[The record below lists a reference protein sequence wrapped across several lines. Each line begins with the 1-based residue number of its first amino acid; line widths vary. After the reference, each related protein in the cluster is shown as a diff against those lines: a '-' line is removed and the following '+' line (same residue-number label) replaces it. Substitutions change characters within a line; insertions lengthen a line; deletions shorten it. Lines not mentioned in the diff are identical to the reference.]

1 MINRVSGA
9 GHRGISP
16 SGVSRS
22 AFGSRLRVPAADG
35 RDADSRVADARA
47 RHPSPEVGSTFAQEL
62 RSDLHLCTVFSPA
75 LNASRFVRLL
85 YFHQHFATPRGAS
98 GTRSY
103 EFARAL
109 IARGHQV
116 TIVCGAHA
124 QSGLE
129 LPYDAE
135 RGWHRGDVDGI
146 DVISLPLAYAN
157 RDSLIRRGWTFLR
170 FALRSVRLALQLDYD
185 LAFATSTPITAVIP
199 GLAAKWFRGKPFVF
213 EVRDLWPELPR
224 ALGLRNPFVLGGMSL
239 LEFLGYRSADACIG
253 LSPGI
258 VDGIRARADER
269 LPVTMIPN
277 GCDLEVFHP
286 SKRAKLKLPGIGL
299 DDFVA
304 GFTGAHGVA
313 NGLDA
318 LLDVAAE
325 LKRRGDT
332 RVKLVFIGDG
342 KEKERLAAAAA
353 ERGLTNCLFFP
364 SVPKAELTASLDC
377 GLMVLKDVPAF
388 YRGTS
393 PNKFFDYL
401 AAGIPVVN
409 NYPGWLAGLI
419 EEHQCGVVVPPG
431 DAAAFADALQRLAAD
446 PTSCRAMGAAARAL
460 GEKEFARPKLADRF
474 VTTLEA
480 TAHHHHA

>member
-1 MINRVSGA
+1 MSTGQLVRLSIHSVLY
-9 GHRGISP
+9 
-16 SGVSRS
+16 S
-22 AFGSRLRVPAADG
+22 ALYSVI
-35 RDADSRVADARA
+35 DSV
-47 RHPSPEVGSTFAQEL
+47 
-62 RSDLHLCTVFSPA
+62 

-85 YFHQHFATPRGAS
+85 YFHQHFGTPQGSS

-116 TIVCGAHA
+116 TIVCGAHK
-124 QSGLE
+124 QSGLQ
-129 LPYDAE
+129 LPYDAA
-135 RGWHRGDVDGI
+135 RGWHRGQVDGI
-146 DVISLPLAYAN
+146 DVISLPLAYSN
-157 RDSLIRRGWTFLR
+157 KDSLFRRGWVFLR
-170 FALRSVRLALQLDYD
+170 FALRSVRLALELDCD
-185 LAFATSTPITAVIP
+185 LVFATSTPITAVIP

-224 ALGLRNPFVLGGMSL
+224 ALGLRNPFILGGMSL
-239 LEFLGYRSADACIG
+239 LEFLGYRSADACVG

-258 VDGIRARADER
+258 VEGIRSRSAAN
-269 LPVTMIPN
+269 LPIAMIPN

-286 SKRAKLKLPGIGL
+286 SRRAPLKLPGIGP
-299 DDFVA
+299 DDFIA

-325 LKRRGDT
+325 LKRRGDQ

-342 KEKERLAAAAA
+342 KEKHRLAARAA
-353 ERGLTNCLFFP
+353 EAGLTNCLFFP
-364 SVPKAELTASLDC
+364 PVPKTELGAITASLDC
-377 GLMVLKDVPAF
+377 GLMVLKNIPAF

-409 NYPGWLAGLI
+409 NYPGWLAGMI
-419 EEHQCGVVVPPG
+419 QENQCGIVVPPNNPV
-431 DAAAFADALQRLAAD
+431 AFADALQRLAAD
-446 PTSCRAMGAAARAL
+446 PTTCRAMGVATRGLA
-460 GEKEFARPKLADRF
+460 EKEFARPLLADRF
-474 VTTLEA
+474 IRTLEA
-480 TAHHHHA
+480 ATL

>member
-1 MINRVSGA
+1 M
-9 GHRGISP
+9 
-16 SGVSRS
+16 
-22 AFGSRLRVPAADG
+22 
-35 RDADSRVADARA
+35 
-47 RHPSPEVGSTFAQEL
+47 
-62 RSDLHLCTVFSPA
+62 
-75 LNASRFVRLL
+75 RLL
-85 YFHQHFATPRGAS
+85 YFHQHFATPRGAT

-116 TIVCGAHA
+116 TVICGAHGL
-124 QSGLE
+124 SGLD
-129 LPYDAE
+129 LPYDAA
-135 RGWHRGDVDGI
+135 RGWHRGEVDGI
-146 DVISLPLAYAN
+146 DVISLPLAYSN
-157 RDSLIRRGWTFLR
+157 RDSLFRRGLTFLR
-170 FALRSVRLALQLDYD
+170 FALRSVRLALELPCD
-185 LAFATSTPITAVIP
+185 LVFATSTPITAVIP
-199 GLAAKWFRGKPFVF
+199 GLAAKWLRGKPFVF

-258 VDGIRARADER
+258 VEGIRARADGR
-269 LPVTMIPN
+269 LPVAMIPN

-286 SKRAKLKLPGIGL
+286 AKRAKLTLPGIGP

-332 RVKLVFIGDG
+332 RVKLTFIGDG
-342 KEKERLAAAAA
+342 KEKERLADLAA
-353 ERGLTNCLFFP
+353 ERGLSNCLFFP
-364 SVPKAELTASLDC
+364 PVPKADLGAITASFDC

-393 PNKFFDYL
+393 PNKFFDYV
-401 AAGIPVVN
+401 AAGLPVVN

-419 EEHQCGVVVPPG
+419 RENECGVVVPPG
-431 DAAAFADALQRLAAD
+431 DPVAFADALQRLAAD
-446 PTSCRAMGAAARAL
+446 PAACRAMGAAARTLA
-460 GEKEFARPKLADRF
+460 EKEFARPLLAARF
-474 VTTLEA
+474 IAALEA
-480 TAHHHHA
+480 HSEA

>member
-1 MINRVSGA
+1 M
-9 GHRGISP
+9 
-16 SGVSRS
+16 
-22 AFGSRLRVPAADG
+22 
-35 RDADSRVADARA
+35 
-47 RHPSPEVGSTFAQEL
+47 
-62 RSDLHLCTVFSPA
+62 TV
-75 LNASRFVRLL
+75 
-85 YFHQHFATPRGAS
+85 
-98 GTRSY
+98 
-103 EFARAL
+103 
-109 IARGHQV
+109 
-116 TIVCGAHA
+116 VCGAHA
-124 QSGLE
+124 YSGLDF
-129 LPYDAE
+129 PYDADCC
-135 RGWHRGDVDGI
+135 WHRGDVDGI

-157 RDSLIRRGWTFLR
+157 RDSLFRRGWTFLR

-199 GLAAKWFRGKPFVF
+199 GLAAKWLRGKPFVF

-239 LEFLGYRSADACIG
+239 LEFLGYRSAEACIG

-258 VDGIRARADER
+258 VEGIRARADER
-269 LPVTMIPN
+269 LPVAMIPN
-277 GCDLEVFHP
+277 GCDLELFHP
-286 SKRAKLKLPGIGL
+286 SKRSKLTLPGLGP

-318 LLDVAAE
+318 LLAVAGE

-342 KEKERLAAAAA
+342 KEKERLAVRAT
-353 ERGLTNCLFFP
+353 ELGLTNCLFFP
-364 SVPKAELTASLDC
+364 PMPKAELGAITASLDC
-377 GLMVLKDVPAF
+377 GLMVLRDIPAF

-419 EEHQCGVVVPPG
+419 TEHRCGLVVPPG
-431 DAAAFADALQRLAAD
+431 NPVAFADALQRLAANAD
-446 PTSCRAMGAAARAL
+446 ERRAMGAAARAL
-460 GEKEFARPKLADRF
+460 GEKEFARPLLAGRF
-474 VTTLEA
+474 IATLEA
-480 TAHHHHA
+480 VAHQHHA

>member
-1 MINRVSGA
+1 M
-9 GHRGISP
+9 
-16 SGVSRS
+16 
-22 AFGSRLRVPAADG
+22 
-35 RDADSRVADARA
+35 
-47 RHPSPEVGSTFAQEL
+47 
-62 RSDLHLCTVFSPA
+62 
-75 LNASRFVRLL
+75 RLL
-85 YFHQHFATPRGAS
+85 YFHQHFATPQGAS

-103 EFARAL
+103 EFARVL

-116 TIVCGAHA
+116 TVVCGAHA
-124 QSGLE
+124 HSGLD
-129 LPYDAE
+129 LPYDAD

-157 RDSLIRRGWTFLR
+157 RDSLLRRGWTFLR
-170 FALRSVRLALQLDYD
+170 FALRSVGLALQLDYD

-199 GLAAKWFRGKPFVF
+199 GLAAKWFRGKPFVY

-269 LPVTMIPN
+269 LPVAMIPN

-286 SKRAKLKLPGIGL
+286 AKRARLTLPGIGP

-304 GFTGAHGVA
+304 GFTGAHGIA

-342 KEKERLAAAAA
+342 KEKERLAARAT
-353 ERGLTNCLFFP
+353 ELGLTNCLFFP
-364 SVPKAELTASLDC
+364 PVPKTELGAITASLDC
-377 GLMVLKDVPAF
+377 GLMVLRDVPAF

-419 EEHQCGVVVPPG
+419 TEHRCGIVVPPG
-431 DAAAFADALQRLAAD
+431 NVAAFADALQSLAAD
-446 PTSCRAMGAAARAL
+446 VDGRRAMGAAARVLA
-460 GEKEFARPKLADRF
+460 EKEFARPLLAARF
-474 VTTLEA
+474 SAVLEA
-480 TAHHHHA
+480 HAA

>member
-1 MINRVSGA
+1 M
-9 GHRGISP
+9 
-16 SGVSRS
+16 
-22 AFGSRLRVPAADG
+22 
-35 RDADSRVADARA
+35 
-47 RHPSPEVGSTFAQEL
+47 
-62 RSDLHLCTVFSPA
+62 TV
-75 LNASRFVRLL
+75 
-85 YFHQHFATPRGAS
+85 
-98 GTRSY
+98 
-103 EFARAL
+103 
-109 IARGHQV
+109 
-116 TIVCGAHA
+116 VCGAHA
-124 QSGLE
+124 YSGLD
-129 LPYDAE
+129 LPYDADC
-135 RGWHRGDVDGI
+135 GWHRGDVDGI

-157 RDSLIRRGWTFLR
+157 RDSLFRRGWTFLR

-199 GLAAKWFRGKPFVF
+199 GLAAKWLRGKPFVF

-239 LEFLGYRSADACIG
+239 LEFLGYRSAEACIG

-258 VDGIRARADER
+258 VEGIRARADER
-269 LPVTMIPN
+269 LPVAMIPN
-277 GCDLEVFHP
+277 GCDLELFHP
-286 SKRAKLKLPGIGL
+286 SKRSKLTLPGLGP

-318 LLDVAAE
+318 LLAVAGE

-342 KEKERLAAAAA
+342 KEKERLAVRAT
-353 ERGLTNCLFFP
+353 ELGLTNCLFFP
-364 SVPKAELTASLDC
+364 PMPKAELGAITASLDC
-377 GLMVLKDVPAF
+377 GLMVLRDIPAF

-419 EEHQCGVVVPPG
+419 EEHQCGLVVPPG
-431 DAAAFADALQRLAAD
+431 NPVAFADALQRLAANAD
-446 PTSCRAMGAAARAL
+446 ERRAMGAAARAL
-460 GEKEFARPKLADRF
+460 GEKEFARPLLAGRF
-474 VTTLEA
+474 IATLEA
-480 TAHHHHA
+480 VAHQHHA

>member
-1 MINRVSGA
+1 M
-9 GHRGISP
+9 
-16 SGVSRS
+16 
-22 AFGSRLRVPAADG
+22 
-35 RDADSRVADARA
+35 
-47 RHPSPEVGSTFAQEL
+47 
-62 RSDLHLCTVFSPA
+62 
-75 LNASRFVRLL
+75 RLL
-85 YFHQHFATPRGAS
+85 YFHQHFATPQGSS

-116 TIVCGAHA
+116 TVVCGAHK

-129 LPYDAE
+129 LPYVGAHD
-135 RGWHRGDVDGI
+135 WHRGQVDGI
-146 DVISLPLAYAN
+146 DVISLPLPYSN
-157 RDSLIRRGWTFLR
+157 RDSLLRRGWAFLC
-170 FALRSVRLALQLDYD
+170 FAFRSVRLALGLDYD
-185 LAFATSTPITAVIP
+185 LVFATSTPITAVIP

-239 LEFLGYRSADACIG
+239 LEFLGYRSADACVG

-258 VDGIRARADER
+258 VEGIRARAAAG
-269 LPVTMIPN
+269 LPVAMIPN

-286 SKRAKLKLPGIGL
+286 AKRAPLTLPGLVPG
-299 DDFVA
+299 DFVA

-318 LLDVAAE
+318 LLDVAQE
-325 LKRRGDT
+325 LKRRDDR

-342 KEKERLAAAAA
+342 KEKERLAARAAQA
-353 ERGLTNCLFFP
+353 GLTNCLFIP
-364 SVPKAELTASLDC
+364 PVPKAELGAITASLDC

-388 YRGTS
+388 YYGTS
-393 PNKFFDYL
+393 PNKFFDYA

-419 EEHQCGVVVPPG
+419 QENHCGIVVPPG
-431 DAAAFADALQRLAAD
+431 DPAAFADVLQRLAASID
-446 PTSCRAMGAAARAL
+446 ERRTMGAAARAL
-460 GEKEFARPKLADRF
+460 AEKEFARPLLADQF
-474 VTTLEA
+474 VRTLEA
-480 TAHHHHA
+480 ASL

>member
-1 MINRVSGA
+1 M
-9 GHRGISP
+9 
-16 SGVSRS
+16 
-22 AFGSRLRVPAADG
+22 
-35 RDADSRVADARA
+35 
-47 RHPSPEVGSTFAQEL
+47 
-62 RSDLHLCTVFSPA
+62 
-75 LNASRFVRLL
+75 RLL

-116 TIVCGAHA
+116 TMICGAHA
-124 QSGLE
+124 QSGLA
-129 LPYDAE
+129 LPYDEA
-135 RGWHRGDVDGI
+135 RGWHRGEVDGI
-146 DVISLPLAYAN
+146 DVISLPLAYSN
-157 RDSLIRRGWTFLR
+157 RDSLFRRGWTFLR
-170 FALRSVRLALQLDYD
+170 FALRSVRLALALDCD
-185 LAFATSTPITAVIP
+185 LVFATSTPITAVIP
-199 GLAAKWFRGKPFVF
+199 GLAAKWLRGKSFVF

-224 ALGLRNPFVLGGMSL
+224 ALGLRNPFLLGGMSL

-258 VDGIRARADER
+258 VEGIRARSDER
-269 LPVTMIPN
+269 LPVAMIPN
-277 GCDLEVFHP
+277 GSDLELFHP
-286 SKRAKLKLPGIGL
+286 AKRTRLTLPGIGP

-325 LKRRGDT
+325 LRRRSDT
-332 RVKLVFIGDG
+332 RVKLAFIGDG
-342 KEKERLAAAAA
+342 KEKERLAARAA
-353 ERGLTNCLFFP
+353 ELGLTNCLFFP
-364 SVPKAELTASLDC
+364 PVPKTELGAITASLDC

-401 AAGIPVVN
+401 AAGIPVLN

-419 EEHQCGVVVPPG
+419 TEHQCGIVVPPG
-431 DAAAFADALQRLAAD
+431 NPSAFADALQSLAAD
-446 PTSCRAMGAAARAL
+446 SAGRRAMGTAARHLA
-460 GEKEFARPKLADRF
+460 EREFARPRLAAEF
-474 VTTLEA
+474 VLTLE
-480 TAHHHHA
+480 THAL